1 MAYVTVGKENSAE
14 IHIHYDDCGSGKPVV
29 LIHGWPLNAA
39 SWERQQ
45 AALLAGGY
53 RAITYDRRGF
63 GRSSQPSV
71 GYDYDTLAKDTM
83 HLLNA
88 LDLNDATLVG
98 FSMGGG
104 EVARYMGKY
113 NEGRVTRTCFMAAIT
128 PALRK
133 SGSNPEGVD
142 PAAFEQVKAGIEK
155 DRYAF
160 LEQFLPNFFN
170 ADVLGDRV
178 SAADIHANFNVAA
191 LSSYQAM
198 LNCVDAW
205 LEDFREDI
213 KHIKV
218 PTLVVLGDAD
228 RILPLEATGART
240 AKLIPGATLEVI
252 KGGPHGLNWT
262 HATEVNEALLKF
274 LHSR

>member
-1 MAYVTVGKENSAE
+1 MAYVTVDKENSSE

-29 LIHGWPLNAA
+29 LIHGWPLNGN

-45 AALLAGGY
+45 AALLAAGY
-53 RAITYDRRGF
+53 RVVTYDRRGF

-83 HLLNA
+83 HLLNT
-88 LDLNDATLVG
+88 LDLKDATLVG

-113 NEGRVTRTCFMAAIT
+113 NEGRVTKTCFMASIA

-133 SGSNPEGVD
+133 GGNNPEGVD

-155 DRYAF
+155 DRFAF
-160 LEQFLPNFFN
+160 LEQFLHNFFN
-170 ADVLGDRV
+170 VDALGDRV
-178 SAADIHANFNVAA
+178 SAADVHANFNVAA

-213 KHIKV
+213 KEIKV
-218 PTLVVLGDAD
+218 PTLVIHGDSD

-240 AKLIPGATLEVI
+240 AKLIPGAKLHVI

-262 HATEVNEALLKF
+262 HATEVNTALLEF
-274 LHSR
+274 LEGR